1 MRINLKREV
10 DDILCLCDNLE
21 KQNNAQKS
29 KIEGAVM
36 IIKRDVYLNRLICRM
51 NNGMI
56 KINTGIRRSG
66 ESYLLFELF
75 HAYLIESGV
84 QEDHIIK
91 VSLDDEDYRQYRDPN
106 ELYEYLLKNMEG
118 KEEQYYIFLDEVQFA
133 ISKNEIKNADEPIR
147 LYGVLNGLLRRKNVD
162 VCYRK

>member
-1 MRINLKREV
+1 M
-10 DDILCLCDNLE
+10 
-21 KQNNAQKS
+21 
-29 KIEGAVM
+29 
-36 IIKRDVYLNRLICRM
+36 
-51 NNGMI
+51 
-56 KINTGIRRSG
+56 
-66 ESYLLFELF
+66 FELF

-147 LYGVLNGLLRRKNVD
+147 LYLANRSYWTDWALFTERLVATTAPTGGTSTQPR
-162 VCYRK
+162 